1 MTPNHRERDSFAMRS
16 LAPATLAAAGPA
28 AALQRPSAR
37 SPIGFSS
44 AVEHALL
51 RAVETVSAWH
61 ERAHQRRAL
70 MALSDQMLRDIGI
83 SRAEAERES
92 TKPFWRV

>member
-1 MTPNHRERDSFAMRS
+1 MTPNRRKRDSFALGS

-51 RAVETVSAWH
+51 RAVETVSA
-61 ERAHQRRAL
+61 
-70 MALSDQMLRDIGI
+70 
-83 SRAEAERES
+83 
-92 TKPFWRV
+92 